1 MSSPAPVPNTAAT
14 TANSPVPA
22 TPAASTPK
30 KPTAIKALTGFSK
43 LSPSD
48 LLNLARAVVKGL
60 TGKADF
66 PNLPVDLTA
75 FTTSINTLSDAIVSA
90 LDGGK
95 NAKAML
101 RKQQK
106 LVIQDLTLLAVSV
119 QNDCND
125 DPQIFASSGFTAKTS
140 TKTANQPVAVPA
152 FRYLDYGSNSGQ
164 LLISIKAVAGA
175 RSYFL
180 RYAVM
185 NGVQPGPWTTLTIPN
200 IQKPCTLSN
209 LTPATTY
216 GFEVQALGALGYSDW
231 STTETIICV

>member
-14 TANSPVPA
+14 TANSPAPA
-22 TPAASTPK
+22 TPTASTPK
-30 KPTAIKALTGFSK
+30 KPTAIKAVTGFAK
-43 LSPSD
+43 LLPSA
-48 LLNLARAVVKGL
+48 LVNLARAVVKGL
-60 TGKADF
+60 TGNAAF
-66 PNLPVDLTA
+66 PSLPIDLTV

-101 RKQQK
+101 RKLRK
-106 LVIQDLTLLAVSV
+106 LVIQDLTLLAVAV
-119 QNDCND
+119 QNNCND
-125 DPQIFASSGFTAKTS
+125 DPQIFASSGFTAKAS
-140 TKTANQPVAVPA
+140 VKTANQPVAVPA
-152 FRYLDYGSNSGQ
+152 FRSLDYGANSGQ

-175 RSYFL
+175 RSYFV

-200 IQKPCTLSN
+200 IQKAYTLSN

-231 STTETIICV
+231 STTETIICI